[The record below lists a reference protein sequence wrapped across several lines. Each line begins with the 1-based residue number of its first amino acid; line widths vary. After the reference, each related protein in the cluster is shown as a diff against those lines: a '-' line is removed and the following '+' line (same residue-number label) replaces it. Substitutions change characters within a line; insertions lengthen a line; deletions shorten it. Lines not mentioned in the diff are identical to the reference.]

1 LIEAVRA
8 AAANGDLIRFVDDL
22 RERAAKKDRRARWLL
37 KRTYA
42 GIETGQQRGKAK
54 ALATGLRPNV

>member
-1 LIEAVRA
+1 
-8 AAANGDLIRFVDDL
+8 LIRFVDL

-42 GIETGQQRGKAK
+42 GIDTGQQRGKAK